1 LTLVD
6 LSGDSGDQCRERFAL
21 TSLFLPAYAEL
32 RFMAKRRLDTLLV
45 ERGLVESREKARA
58 VVLAGKVLVG
68 DRTVAKAGTL
78 VPEAAEVR
86 LVAAAPYVSRGGEKL
101 AHALRAFGLDVQ
113 DLVALDA
120 GASAGGFTDCLLQH
134 GARRVYA
141 VDVGY
146 GQLDY
151 RLRQDA
157 RVVPMERVNVR
168 YLRSLPEQ
176 VELAAVDV
184 SFIGL
189 EKVLPA
195 IGRLLKAGGKI
206 IALFKP
212 QFQARRRE
220 VGRGGVIRD
229 PLLQAILIGRFVA
242 WAVEHRFRIVG
253 LTPSPLRGPAG
264 NQEFF
269 FLLVPPGRGTKGGS
283 VS

>member
-1 LTLVD
+1 
-6 LSGDSGDQCRERFAL
+6 
-21 TSLFLPAYAEL
+21 
-32 RFMAKRRLDTLLV
+32 MAKRRLDTLLV

-68 DRTVAKAGTL
+68 DRAVAKPGML
-78 VPEAAEVR
+78 VPEGVEVR
-86 LVAAAPYVSRGGEKL
+86 LLAGAPYVSRGGEKL
-101 AHALRAFGLDVQ
+101 AHALGAFGVDVQ
-113 DLVALDA
+113 GLTAVDV
-120 GASAGGFTDCLLQH
+120 GASSGGFTDCLLQH
-134 GARRVYA
+134 GARCVYA

-151 RLRQDA
+151 RLRQDP

-168 YLRSLPEQ
+168 YLRSLPQE
-176 VELAAVDV
+176 VGLATVDV

-195 IGRLLKAGGKI
+195 IAGLLHSGGKI

-220 VGRGGVIRD
+220 VGKGGVIRD
-229 PLLQAILIGRFVA
+229 PLLHASLIGRFVA
-242 WAVEHRFRIVG
+242 WAVEQRFRIVG
-253 LTPSPLRGPAG
+253 LTSSPLLGPAG

-269 FLLVPPGRGTKGGS
+269 FLLLPPEARRNVEV

>member
-1 LTLVD
+1 
-6 LSGDSGDQCRERFAL
+6 
-21 TSLFLPAYAEL
+21 
-32 RFMAKRRLDTLLV
+32 MAKCRLDTLLV
-45 ERGLVESREKARA
+45 ERGLAESREKARA
-58 VVLAGKVLVG
+58 AVLAGNVLVG
-68 DRTVAKAGTL
+68 DTKAVKPAML

-86 LVAAAPYVSRGGEKL
+86 LLAKAPYVSRGGEKL
-101 AHALRAFGLDVQ
+101 VHALRVFGVDVQ
-113 DLVALDA
+113 DLVAVDV
-120 GASAGGFTDCLLQH
+120 GAASGGFTDCLLQH
-134 GARRVYA
+134 GARCVYA

-151 RLRQDA
+151 RLRQDP

-168 YLRSLPEQ
+168 YLRSLPQ
-176 VELAAVDV
+176 KVDVATVDV

-195 IGRLLKAGGKI
+195 IARLLKPRGKI

-220 VGRGGVIRD
+220 VGKGGVVRD
-229 PLLQAILIGRFVA
+229 PLLQASLIGRFVA
-242 WAVEHRFRIVG
+242 WAVEQRFRILG
-253 LTPSPLRGPAG
+253 LTLSPLRGPAG

-269 FLLVPPGRGTKGGS
+269 FLLLPLGVGRKGES

>member
-1 LTLVD
+1 L
-6 LSGDSGDQCRERFAL
+6 A
-21 TSLFLPAYAEL
+21 FLPAYAGL

-68 DRTVAKAGTL
+68 DRAVAKPGML
-78 VPEAAEVR
+78 IPEAAEVR
-86 LVAAAPYVSRGGEKL
+86 LLATAPYVSRGGEKL
-101 AHALRAFGLDVQ
+101 AHALRAFGVDVQ
-113 DLVALDA
+113 DLVAVDV
-120 GASAGGFTDCLLQH
+120 GASSGGFTDCLLQH
-134 GARRVYA
+134 GARCVYA

-151 RLRQDA
+151 RLRQDP

-168 YLRSLPEQ
+168 YLRSLPQEAG
-176 VELAAVDV
+176 VATVDV

-195 IGRLLKAGGKI
+195 IARLLKPGGKI

-220 VGRGGVIRD
+220 VGKGGVVRD
-229 PLLQAILIGRFVA
+229 PLLQASLIGRFVA
-242 WAVEHRFRIVG
+242 WAVGQRFRILG
-253 LTPSPLRGPAG
+253 LTLSPLLGPAG

-269 FLLVPPGRGTKGGS
+269 FLLLPPEAVRKAES

>member
-1 LTLVD
+1 
-6 LSGDSGDQCRERFAL
+6 
-21 TSLFLPAYAEL
+21 
-32 RFMAKRRLDTLLV
+32 MAKRRLDTLLV

-68 DRTVAKAGTL
+68 DRAAAKPGML
-78 VPEAAEVR
+78 IPEAAEVR
-86 LVAAAPYVSRGGEKL
+86 LLAGAPYVSRGGEKL
-101 AHALRAFGLDVQ
+101 AHALRVFGVDVQ
-113 DLVALDA
+113 DLVAVDV
-120 GASAGGFTDCLLQH
+120 GASSGGFTDCLLQH
-134 GARRVYA
+134 GARCVYA

-151 RLRQDA
+151 RLRQDS

-168 YLRSLPEQ
+168 YLRSLPQ
-176 VELAAVDV
+176 KVSVATVDV

-195 IGRLLKAGGKI
+195 IAGFLKPGGKI

-220 VGRGGVIRD
+220 VGKGGVIRD
-229 PLLQAILIGRFVA
+229 PLLQASLIGRFVT
-242 WAVEHRFRIVG
+242 WAVEQRFRILG
-253 LTPSPLRGPAG
+253 LTSSPLLGPAG

-269 FLLVPPGRGTKGGS
+269 FLLLPPEVGRKVEG